1 MAKRTR
7 PGPVERV
14 ILELIA
20 HNRQRRGRNYGKPCY
35 QAVSLWEGWINYE
48 LKHRRKF
55 AQARSGRAATRVAM
69 RRFVAKHP
77 TFALRCDEWGTLWL
91 YDIKSRKHELAD
103 QAATEAAASGG
114 SLDPLGEGRAARRH
128 KLSSKPSGQRPSP

>member
-20 HNRQRRGRNYGKPCY
+20 HNRQRRGRRYGKQRY

-48 LKHRRKF
+48 LKHCRKS
-55 AQARSGRAATRVAM
+55 APARSGKAATRAAM

-77 TFALRCDEWGTLWL
+77 AFALRRDAWGALWL
-91 YDIKSRKHELAD
+91 YHINSRNHELAD
-103 QAATEAAASGG
+103 QATTEVAASDG
-114 SLDPLGEGRAARRH
+114 SLDPPGEGIAARHH
-128 KLSSKPSGQRPSP
+128 KLSSNHIPRT